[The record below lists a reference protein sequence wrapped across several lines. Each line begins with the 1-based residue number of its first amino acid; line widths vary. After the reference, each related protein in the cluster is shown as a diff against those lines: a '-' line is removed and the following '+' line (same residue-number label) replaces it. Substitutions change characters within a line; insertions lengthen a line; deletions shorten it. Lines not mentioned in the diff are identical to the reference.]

1 MNKRIKSIILIILIG
16 LTLIGCNSAYI
27 VNFDSMGGT
36 EVSTIDVQKGSTIS
50 IPSVTR
56 EGYTL
61 VGWYTSLN
69 DGETLDEKWSFTSNT
84 ISNDITLYAKWII
97 NEYTITFDS
106 NGGNNINSITQD
118 YDTTVNES
126 AEPTRG
132 GYTFGGWYSDDELT
146 ITYSFTAITAEDI
159 ILYAKWT
166 INQYTITFDSNEGAS
181 ILSITQDY
189 DTTVNGT
196 TESTRGGYTFGGWYS
211 DEELTITY
219 TFTTM
224 PAEDITLYA
233 KWDTITYDITY
244 QLGGGIN
251 GNNPDIYTAETN
263 TIILNVLTKENYT
276 FEGWFNNAEFTGD
289 AVTEITLGSTGDMTL
304 YAKWT
309 VNQYTITYA
318 TGINVNGLVPLLHQ
332 GEIITQISLGS
343 WHSLA
348 ITSTGR
354 VFTWG
359 NNGYGQLGDG
369 TINNSPPRSTLTEIT
384 TQFNLSD
391 GETIIQISLGDYHS
405 SAITSTGRVFTWG
418 SNEYGQLGDGTTT
431 DRYTPTAITSQFN
444 LVEGETITQIYL
456 GGTHSSAITSEGRV
470 FTWGNNIAGQLGDG
484 TNGIGNFN
492 PTPTEITS
500 QFNLSEGETITQ
512 ISLGGFWGGGHSSVI
527 TSEGRVFTWGS
538 NEYGQ
543 LGDGTT
549 TNRSTPT
556 EITSQFN
563 LSEEETITQISLGTW
578 HSSAITSTGRVFTW
592 GFNGHGQLGDGT
604 SGNGNPTPTEITS
617 QFYLVE
623 GETITQIYLGG
634 THSSAITSEG
644 RVFTWGRN
652 DFGELGD
659 GTTTNR
665 FTPTEIISKFN
676 LNEGETITQIS
687 LGGSEFGGHSS
698 VITSEGR
705 VFTWGRNDSGQLGDG
720 TTTNRYTPKFLS
732 IYTIIN
738 VEIYDF
744 DEGTNE
750 YIPSM
755 IGYIF
760 SGWYSDQE
768 LTIPYLFT
776 TMPSENIVLYGE
788 WNIITYNI
796 TYQLVDGINGNN
808 PDTYTVDTGTITLD
822 EPIKEGYTYSGWFDN
837 EELTGEAIT
846 EITLGT
852 TGDIT
857 LYTKWTVNQYTITYA
872 IGTNV
877 NANDL
882 MPLLHQ
888 GEIITQITFGGGHS
902 SAITSLGRIFTWGR
916 NDSGQLG
923 DGTTTNRSTPTEITS
938 QFNLSEGET
947 ITQISLGFYHSSA
960 ITSLGRIFTWGR
972 NSNRQLGDGTTTDR
986 YIPTEITSQF
996 NLSEGETITQISLG
1010 ESHSSAITSEG
1021 RVFTWGRN
1029 DSGQLGDG
1037 TTTGRYTPI
1046 EITSQFNLSE
1056 GETITQISLNWY
1068 QSSAITSSGRL
1079 FTWGNNYY
1087 GQLGDGTTSEYKV
1100 PNSTPIEITSQFNL
1114 SEGETI
1120 TQISLGCYHSSA
1132 ITSSGRLFTWGYNEY
1147 GLLGDG
1153 TTTDRYTPTEITSQ
1167 FNLSEGETITQ
1178 ISLDGTHSSA
1188 ITSEGRVFTWGRN
1201 DSGQLG
1207 DGTHDYFVAHSTPI
1221 EITNQFELNAGE
1233 IIIQIFLGGGAS
1245 SAIASSGRIFT
1256 WGDNTEGQL
1265 GDGTTTDRY
1274 TPKFLSIYT
1283 RINGEI
1289 YDFNEDTTEYIP
1301 SMIGYT
1307 FSGWYSDQ
1315 ELTIP
1320 YIFTTMPAENIT
1332 LYAKREID
1340 LLENIDKDYYV
1351 TGQFNG
1357 FDTVLSGLMTAIS
1370 ICDGRIS
1377 SIQTDLEGVK
1387 YLYIA
1392 EVTFLDTDAG
1402 WTVAYTIDGTDYI
1415 LNGNLTVRIIRT
1427 IIGDSD
1433 TRDWWAQSPESG
1445 AITNLTSDT
1454 LYIPPFVEED
1464 IDQAG
1469 TWNDNLVVYIAG
1481 TYYAVFAEFADGTRG
1496 LALIPV
1502 E

>member
-470 FTWGNNIAGQLGDG
+470 FTWG
-484 TNGIGNFN
+484 
-492 PTPTEITS
+492 
-500 QFNLSEGETITQ
+500 
-512 ISLGGFWGGGHSSVI
+512 
-527 TSEGRVFTWGS
+527 
-538 NEYGQ
+538 
-543 LGDGTT
+543 
-549 TNRSTPT
+549 
-556 EITSQFN
+556 
-563 LSEEETITQISLGTW
+563 
-578 HSSAITSTGRVFTW
+578 
-592 GFNGHGQLGDGT
+592 
-604 SGNGNPTPTEITS
+604 
-617 QFYLVE
+617 
-623 GETITQIYLGG
+623 
-634 THSSAITSEG
+634 
-644 RVFTWGRN
+644 RN

-1056 GETITQISLNWY
+1056 GETITQISL
-1068 QSSAITSSGRL
+1068 
-1079 FTWGNNYY
+1079 
-1087 GQLGDGTTSEYKV
+1087 
-1100 PNSTPIEITSQFNL
+1100 
-1114 SEGETI
+1114 
-1120 TQISLGCYHSSA
+1120 
-1132 ITSSGRLFTWGYNEY
+1132 
-1147 GLLGDG
+1147 
-1153 TTTDRYTPTEITSQ
+1153 
-1167 FNLSEGETITQ
+1167 
-1178 ISLDGTHSSA
+1178 DGTHSSA

-1201 DSGQLG
+1201 DYGQLG

>member
-391 GETIIQISLGDYHS
+391 GETIIQISLGDY
-405 SAITSTGRVFTWG
+405 
-418 SNEYGQLGDGTTT
+418 
-431 DRYTPTAITSQFN
+431 
-444 LVEGETITQIYL
+444 
-456 GGTHSSAITSEGRV
+456 
-470 FTWGNNIAGQLGDG
+470 
-484 TNGIGNFN
+484 
-492 PTPTEITS
+492 
-500 QFNLSEGETITQ
+500 
-512 ISLGGFWGGGHSSVI
+512 
-527 TSEGRVFTWGS
+527 
-538 NEYGQ
+538 
-543 LGDGTT
+543 
-549 TNRSTPT
+549 
-556 EITSQFN
+556 
-563 LSEEETITQISLGTW
+563 

-1201 DSGQLG
+1201 DYGQLG